1 MADIT
6 QQATVQIEVNSES
19 AKRRIAELENKLD
32 DLNKKKKEF
41 EKSGDTAGLVK
52 IEKELQKVDRQM
64 NNARTNAQK
73 CEAALKKLNSASPK
87 ELRMT
92 LKQLQNDLNYIERG
106 SKAWNEHVQAI
117 KRVKAEIAS
126 VDAELRENQS
136 LMQRANGFVNKWGMS
151 IASVAASFT
160 GLVFTARQAVEAY
173 ADMDAEMANVRK
185 YTGMTAE
192 EVEAL
197 NEEFK
202 KMDTR
207 TSREELNKLAQ
218 EAGRLGLQTQ
228 EDVLGFVKAAD
239 VINVALDD
247 LGEGAT
253 LTISKLTD
261 IFGAK
266 EMYGVEQSMLKVGSV
281 INELS
286 QSCTAS
292 APYLAEFSSRLAGTG
307 VAAELSLQDIMAYG
321 AVLDSTNQ
329 ELEMS
334 ASAVSQVIMK
344 LFKDPAKVAKATGM
358 DVKEFTDTLKTSTND
373 ALLMLLD
380 RLKELGREQG
390 MLALAPIFASMK
402 MDGVRVSG
410 VLNALADNVD
420 MVKDKQKLA
429 NQAFKDGTS
438 VIKEYNVQNNTVK
451 ANLDKAKKS
460 FHELTVE
467 LGQKLA
473 PVMKHVIS
481 GTSAM
486 MRAMMTTASFIS
498 NHIATIV
505 SLTGVI
511 VTLTIAYNAETIALK
526 ALIFWQDKFIP
537 GVKNLWKLIAQHP
550 YAALAAAMAV
560 VIGYIIDMT
569 RKTDEMAL
577 SVKTMND
584 IRDQAKKKLVE
595 ETQDLQFLISA
606 AGNLNLTYQEQQN
619 AVNRLNKIIP
629 GFNGKIDA
637 QTRAFTYS
645 EKALR
650 DYNDQLIRLYELEGA
665 REKLTELGRKRVDL
679 VLQQK
684 KIEKQIED
692 ERKFQSERSDNIL
705 AYGNPNDPNPS
716 ATQATGDAIRM
727 GQLQR
732 ALNSVNSEISSID
745 NTVKAIND
753 EYGKDMQRQAV
764 KKPQTPTSNITTD
777 HGGGGGGSSF
787 TPSDPK
793 KEKERAAAAKKAS
806 AEEKK
811 RQREAE
817 AAEKK
822 RQQEEEKKK
831 RLAAAMEKKEF
842 KDAFDL
848 LKAHRDN
855 AYAEALKSYR
865 EGKISYED
873 YLKKRHEAE
882 VEFYNNSDALFK
894 KHGVE
899 EADEVAK
906 LHKKREDEE
915 LKYQETLK
923 GLKQDALADTRDKD
937 TIQAQI
943 DFYDPLNKAAY
954 KNEEYRD
961 ARLAKIG
968 LEYHQKMLALETEG
982 TKEYYEAERALD
994 KAVKE
999 EELRQRVLLEQ
1010 RLQEWL
1016 TTYNLLG
1023 AKERKAMELK
1033 VAEEMFKDK
1042 ADKEEEYQQ
1051 VRAAIIK
1058 KYRDLVNEETGTTA
1072 QGQGF
1077 SDAAADRDKALA
1089 ALEKAKKEGLLEG
1102 EEDYQHRR
1110 WEIIKNYHD
1119 KVKELVSSEGS
1130 DWATMVTN
1138 LVESFQNAFENI
1150 GANLADILK
1159 NIQDMAAATFA
1170 ILGAGLESWSNYSN
1184 AQRDLEIANIT
1195 KNYDE
1200 KIKAAG
1206 NNDKK
1211 TKKLEEQKQA
1221 EIAKIKNK
1229 YNKRAQAIELAQAV
1243 ASTAMAAINAYAS
1256 AAQVPMI
1263 GYIIAPIAAAMAL
1276 AAGGLQIA
1284 AIRKQ
1289 HQAEAAGYYEGGFT
1303 ARDRNNRREV
1313 GVVHANEFV
1322 ANHEAVANP
1331 QLAPVLRLIDYAQR
1345 NNTVGSLTSED
1356 VSRAIGQGSILGE
1369 MTATQQR
1376 SLTEREASM
1385 AVVAAAMEQ
1394 QSLAIAELNRR
1405 LAEGIESYMVMDGE
1419 RGFEKYWDNYQ
1430 ALKQRPQR

>member
-6 QQATVQIEVNSES
+6 QQATVNIEVNSES

-41 EKSGDTAGLVK
+41 EKSGDTSGLVK
-52 IEKELQKVDRQM
+52 TEKELQKVGRQL

-106 SKAWNEHVQAI
+106 SKAWHAHIQTI
-117 KRVKAEIAS
+117 KRVKAEIKA
-126 VDAELRENQS
+126 VDNELVEHQT
-136 LMQRANGFVNKWGMS
+136 LLQRANGFVNKWGMS

-185 YTGMTAE
+185 FTGMTAE
-192 EVEAL
+192 EVDAL

-239 VINVALDD
+239 VINIALDD

-292 APYLAEFSSRLAGTG
+292 APYLADFAQRLAGTG
-307 VAAELSLQDIMAYG
+307 AAAELSLQEIMAYG
-321 AVLDSTNQ
+321 AVLDSTGQ
-329 ELEMS
+329 QVEMS

-358 DVKEFTDTLKTSTND
+358 DVKEFTETLKTSTND

-380 RLKELGREQG
+380 RLKELGSDQG
-390 MLALAPIFASMK
+390 LLALAPIFASMK

-410 VLNALADNVD
+410 VLNALANNVD

-451 ANLDKAKKS
+451 ANLDKAKKG
-460 FHELTVE
+460 FHEMAVE

-473 PVMKHVIS
+473 PAMKHVIT

-505 SLTGVI
+505 ALTGVI

-537 GVKNLWKLIAQHP
+537 GVKNLWKLIAEHP

-577 SVKTMND
+577 AVQTMND
-584 IRDQAKKKLVE
+584 IRDQAKKKLAE
-595 ETQDLQFLISA
+595 ETQEVQTLMSA
-606 AGNLNLTYQEQQN
+606 AGNLNLTYDEQLG
-619 AVNRLNKIIP
+619 AVSRLNKIIP

-650 DYNDQLIRLYELEGA
+650 DYNDQLVRLYELEGA
-665 REKLTELGRKRVDL
+665 KEKLTELGRKRVDL

-692 ERKFQSERSDNIL
+692 ERKFQRERSDNIL

-732 ALNSVNSEISSID
+732 ALNSVNSEIASID

-753 EYGKDMQRQAV
+753 EYGTDMQRQAV
-764 KKPQTPTSNITTD
+764 KQPQTPTIIITTD
-777 HGGGGGGSSF
+777 GSGF
-787 TPSDPK
+787 TPPDPK

-822 RQQEEEKKK
+822 RKAEEEKKK

-842 KDAFDL
+842 KDAFDT
-848 LKAHRDN
+848 LKKQRDQSH
-855 AYAEALKSYR
+855 ADALKSYR
-865 EGKISYED
+865 EGKLDYEG
-873 YLKKRHEAE
+873 YLKKLHEAST
-882 VEFYNNSDALFK
+882 EFYENSDKLFE

-899 EADEVAK
+899 ESDEVAK
-906 LHKKREDEE
+906 LHKKREEEE
-915 LKYQETLK
+915 LKHQETLK
-923 GLKQDALADTRDKD
+923 ELQQDALADKRDKD
-937 TIQAQI
+937 AIQAEM

-968 LEYHQKMLALETEG
+968 LEYHQKMLKLETAG

-999 EELRQRVLLEQ
+999 EELRQRILLEQ

-1033 VAEEMFKDK
+1033 VAEEMYKDK

-1119 KVKELVSSEGS
+1119 QIKGLVSSEGS

-1138 LVESFQNAFENI
+1138 LVESFKNAFDNI

-1159 NIQDMAAATFA
+1159 SVEDMAAATFA

-1184 AQRDLEIANIT
+1184 AQRDLEVANVT
-1195 KNYDE
+1195 KSYDE

-1211 TKKLEEQKQA
+1211 TKKLEEQKQK
-1221 EIAKIKNK
+1221 EIAKIKSK
-1229 YNKRAQAIELAQAV
+1229 YNKRAQAIEMAQAV
-1243 ASTAMAAINAYAS
+1243 SSTAMAAINAYAS

-1263 GYIIAPIAAAMAL
+1263 GYIIAPIAASLAL
-1276 AAGGLQIA
+1276 AAGALQIA
-1284 AIRKQ
+1284 TIKKQ

-1303 ARDRNNRREV
+1303 SRDANDRREV

-1322 ANHEAVANP
+1322 ANHDAVSNP
-1331 QLAPVLRLIDYAQR
+1331 QLVPVLRLIDYAQR

-1430 ALKQRPQR
+1430 ALKARPQR